1 MHFDNCILL
10 STLISTYVPYH
21 LKSKIYSFQASYSQ
35 NICFLLKEI
44 GTYGQMATKTSDSL
58 VQYFKLILTSM
69 AFVCLKMYKISSDIE
84 NKNRFEWTTFE
95 LIFKQQNIMEV
106 NTKIPMD
113 VLTVYWGIY

>member
-1 MHFDNCILL
+1 
-10 STLISTYVPYH
+10 
-21 LKSKIYSFQASYSQ
+21 
-35 NICFLLKEI
+35 
-44 GTYGQMATKTSDSL
+44 
-58 VQYFKLILTSM
+58 M

-113 VLTVYWGIY
+113 VLTVYWGI